1 MKNKESRMLAWLDEH
16 VVKLAAEY
24 KDACSYSDHGA
35 WSDYPRSVRADL
47 DEARKIR
54 RALKKA

>member
-1 MKNKESRMLAWLDEH
+1 MLAWLDEH
-16 VVKLAAEY
+16 VAKLAAEY
-24 KDACSYSDHGA
+24 KDSCSYSDHGA

-54 RALKKA
+54 RALKKC